1 MSPSFR
7 IEAAAAATPQAPA
20 LRLDRINSRDL
31 LATARQVYFSFL
43 AAAATTDDP
52 LGVVV
57 SGAGSAS
64 PRGRVVFALPI
75 LLPHEEFVA
84 LELLRSRTPRP
95 GGARAGG
102 GRTRPL
108 RPLPP

>member
-1 MSPSFR
+1 VTPSFR
-7 IEAAAAATPQAPA
+7 IEAAAAAGPQAPV

-31 LATARQVYFSFL
+31 LATARRVYFAFL
-43 AAAATTDDP
+43 AAATTADEP

-57 SGAGSAS
+57 SAAGSSGA
-64 PRGRVVFALPI
+64 RGRVVFALPI
-75 LLPHEEFVA
+75 LLPDEEFVA
-84 LELLRSRTPRP
+84 LELLRSRAARA
-95 GGARAGG
+95 GGQRAGG